1 VRAAPSPPP
10 CPPPLPRC
18 GRGRGRLAEQGRFS
32 VSGCQWCE
40 IANPIHPSP
49 AVRERGRGWGLP
61 PHLPPAPSSPTLR
74 ERRGVSGA
82 EAILQLA
89 TIPRSRTR
97 SPLSRSAGEG
107 PGVRAAPSPAS
118 PYRAGCE
125 PAPAGVV
132 LRFVV
137 YSTLYCWMQGWS
149 GHIPNTTRRFPVRS
163 MTVHCRTNLRPGV
176 TGRRGFLRH

>member
-1 VRAAPSPPP
+1 MALRQGRVLAALAS
-10 CPPPLPRC
+10 PLP
-18 GRGRGRLAEQGRFS
+18 
-32 VSGCQWCE
+32 
-40 IANPIHPSP
+40 
-49 AVRERGRGWGLP
+49 
-61 PHLPPAPSSPTLR
+61 PSSPTLR
-74 ERRGVSGA
+74 ERRGDYTPHLPPAFLPLPRCGRGRGMSGA
-82 EAILQLA
+82 EAILQMA

-97 SPLSRSAGEG
+97 SPLSRRAGEG